1 MKHDANKNPKGKLYA
16 KYYNSLR
23 LLKTTGLVATKPT
36 TKTQEKYSGRNRC
49 VQSLVRL
56 YSTFFIGS

>member
-36 TKTQEKYSGRNRC
+36 SKNQEKHSGRKHC
-49 VQSLVRL
+49 IEFGKIL
-56 YSTFFIGS
+56 